1 MERLRSIKSAKWE
14 KLKKFEST
22 LMLMGKCVPIST
34 KTKTD
39 MINRIRQLAV
49 RMDWLIYEIKRSE
62 LFVSIIKEVTR
73 KQAEKNIL
81 EHGKGEEEGQGNNDD
96 SDGIDDI
103 EESFLFN
110 ENSLQVCVSDS
121 SYDEYSNE

>member
-1 MERLRSIKSAKWE
+1 MGEIE
-14 KLKKFEST
+14 KFEST

-62 LFVSIIKEVTR
+62 LFVSIIK
-73 KQAEKNIL
+73 K
-81 EHGKGEEEGQGNNDD
+81 
-96 SDGIDDI
+96 
-103 EESFLFN
+103 
-110 ENSLQVCVSDS
+110 
-121 SYDEYSNE
+121 